1 MPLPNTTAILALI
14 LLLSGCTPEPKQA
27 DVSIENVHVIDAAH
41 GLRVEQRVVVE
52 GGRILAIA
60 PMAEPAPAAKRTYD
74 AGGRY
79 LIPGLW
85 DMHVH
90 FLYDESLTEE
100 MPGLFLRHGI
110 TSVRDTG
117 GELDRLAALRAR
129 LRADPDPEPRI
140 FISGPLLDGEFV
152 VYDGNDPGRPKLGTG
167 VPDVDAARRSVLAL
181 EAGGADFIKIYE
193 LVHPE
198 VFEALVGE
206 ARARGLPIASHVPL
220 MMTADSAGPMVD
232 SMEHL
237 RNIELA
243 CASGWAVL
251 LEARRSRIRGFAEG
265 RGYDLRRELHAEQR
279 LPAIAEYDEARCNTV
294 LDALTSTI
302 QVPTLR
308 LNTLAMS
315 RPFERPDWAP
325 TLARLPEN
333 VQQHWL
339 PLVAQ
344 ISAVAA
350 TMDHTF
356 AEWSLFLISR
366 LAARGVPIG
375 AGTDTP
381 IGLAIPGYSLHTEL
395 EMLVRAGMTPL
406 EALHAATVQP
416 ARFFGMED
424 ELGLIRPGMLADLV
438 LLDANPLDDIENTRR
453 IRRVMSRGEWAF
465 ALGED
470 ASAEA
475 RP

>member
-1 MPLPNTTAILALI
+1 MPRPRTTTILALI
-14 LLLSGCTPEPKQA
+14 VLLWGCVTEPKQA

-41 GLRVEQRVVVE
+41 ELRPDQRVVVN
-52 GGRILAIA
+52 GGRILSVA

-90 FLYDESLTEE
+90 FLYDESLTEK
-100 MPGLFLRHGI
+100 MPALFLKHGI

-129 LRADPDPEPRI
+129 LREDPDPEPRI
-140 FISGPLLDGEFV
+140 FISGPLLDGKFV
-152 VYDGNDPGRPKLGTG
+152 VYDGSDPGRPKLGTG
-167 VPDVDAARRSVLAL
+167 VPDIDAARRSVLAL

-193 LVHPE
+193 LVHPD
-198 VFEALVGE
+198 VFEALASE
-206 ARARGLPIASHVPL
+206 ARAQGLPIASHVPL
-220 MMTADSAGPMVD
+220 MMTADTAGPMVD

-243 CASGWAVL
+243 CASNWASL
-251 LEARRSRIRGFAEG
+251 LEVRQSRIRSFVEG

-279 LPAIAEYDEARCNTV
+279 LPAIADHDEARCNTV
-294 LDALTSTI
+294 LDALTSTT

-308 LNTLAMS
+308 LNTLAMI
-315 RPFERPDWAP
+315 RPFERLDWAP
-325 TLARLPEN
+325 ALAELPED
-333 VQQHWL
+333 VQQRWL
-339 PLVAQ
+339 PFTAQ
-344 ISAVAA
+344 VSAAAA

-356 AEWSLFLISR
+356 AKWSLSLISR
-366 LAARGVPIG
+366 LEDRGVPIG

-395 EMLVRAGMTPL
+395 ELLVRSGMTPL

-465 ALGED
+465 GSVE
-470 ASAEA
+470 EPQ
-475 RP
+475 R